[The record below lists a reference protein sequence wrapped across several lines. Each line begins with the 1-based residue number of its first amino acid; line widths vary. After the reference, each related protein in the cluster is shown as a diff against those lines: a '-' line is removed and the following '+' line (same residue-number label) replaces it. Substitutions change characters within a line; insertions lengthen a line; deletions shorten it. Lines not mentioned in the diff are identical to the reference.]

1 MDTLP
6 TTSTTYSPPV
16 DQLLKLGDCRR
27 RPRPPYHIM
36 GFTPEHVPELIRMSI
51 DPELNWANA
60 ESDEVWAPVHAWRV
74 LGLLRAEEAVEPLLG
89 LLEEFEDSTWPGEE
103 FPEVFGRIGPAAIP
117 ALARYLADR
126 SRDTWHR
133 ATCADG
139 LAKIGAAWPEARGEC
154 VATLVR
160 LLEDPAEDDRDLL
173 GSVVCELL
181 DLDAVEA
188 APAMERAFA
197 EDRVELSAAGDWED
211 VQVELGLLP
220 KRITPA
226 RNYLLESLPGL
237 AEVVSL
243 IKHRAPVPARVHA
256 FVPAPASGP
265 MPRRARASSATTAA
279 KRKREK
285 EARRKNRRRK

>member
-27 RPRPPYHIM
+27 RTRPPYRVM

-51 DPELNWANA
+51 DSELNWADA
-60 ESDEVWAPVHAWRV
+60 ESDEVWAPIHAWRV
-74 LGLLRAEEAVEPLLG
+74 LGLLRAEEAIEPLLG

-103 FPEVFGRIGPAAIP
+103 FPEVFGQIGPAAIP
-117 ALARYLADR
+117 ALTRYLTER
-126 SRDTWHR
+126 SHDTWNR
-133 ATCADG
+133 ATCAG
-139 LAKIGAAWPEARGEC
+139 ALAKIGAAWPEARGEC
-154 VATLVR
+154 IATLAG
-160 LLEDPAEDDRDLL
+160 LLEDSAEDDRELL
-173 GSVVCELL
+173 GSVVADLL

-188 APAMERAFA
+188 APALERAFA

-220 KRITPA
+220 ERITPA
-226 RNYLLESLPGL
+226 RNYVLESLPGL
-237 AEVVSL
+237 AKVVSL
-243 IKHRAPVPARVHA
+243 IKQRAPVLAY
-256 FVPAPASGP
+256 VPAPPPAPVSV
-265 MPRRARASSATTAA
+265 PRPARASSATTAA